1 VLGGLGLQALR
12 GLPNDV
18 FCQVGLVMLVG
29 LSSKNAILIVEFA
42 EHLRGQ
48 GKDAATAAV
57 EAARLRLR
65 PILMTSIAFL
75 LGVLP
80 LMLASG
86 AGAGARRSLGTT
98 VFGGMLISTVV
109 NFGFVPVLYVVS
121 SHLRSR
127 LAGAGRRP
135 VPVPAE

>member
-1 VLGGLGLQALR
+1 
-12 GLPNDV
+12 
-18 FCQVGLVMLVG
+18 M
-29 LSSKNAILIVEFA
+29 EFA
-42 EHLRGQ
+42 EHLRTQ
-48 GKDAATAAV
+48 GMSAADAAI

-98 VFGGMLISTVV
+98 VFGGMLVSTLV
-109 NFGFVPVLYVVS
+109 NFGFVPVLYIVIHNARVRFGRPALPAVPETS
-121 SHLRSR
+121 SR
-127 LAGAGRRP
+127 
-135 VPVPAE
+135 